1 MTCSAA
7 ARCRCSTPTASLVLG
22 LEDYRQAYREGPYL
36 QLCEKLWSEGRLVV
50 VGCGFSD
57 PWLGLIADRAI
68 TDSGAR
74 PVTAPGHVALVGLP
88 VEKLETVG
96 VERDRLEDR
105 YHTGVLFYPVER
117 RDDGVEDHG
126 ALLELLG
133 ELEERTAAPRT
144 EPSPGSPRAPRRAG
158 GDARTAWLAQVAEE
172 HRRLTDHF
180 ERPVELQDLETAWVR
195 LELALPEAAGARL
208 PEVAKEGELMAG
220 RRSLEEFLALDP
232 KKQRWVTRRWL
243 VEGDPGSGKTT
254 LLRHLAGRLARG
266 SGSGPIPV
274 FISLPRLVEP
284 PRLPQTYLADEYGD
298 FCGPGLSDT
307 IDVAGREGRLLLLLD
322 GLG

>member
-1 MTCSAA
+1 
-7 ARCRCSTPTASLVLG
+7 VLG

-50 VGCGFSD
+50 VGFGFSD